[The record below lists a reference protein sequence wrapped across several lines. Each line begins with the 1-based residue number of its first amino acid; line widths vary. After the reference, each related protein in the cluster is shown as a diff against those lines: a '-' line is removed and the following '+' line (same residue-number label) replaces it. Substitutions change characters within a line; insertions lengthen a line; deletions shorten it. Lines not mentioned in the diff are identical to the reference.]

1 MPHPSFQ
8 FVAHRPWPLPQTTW
22 TSAQI
27 WHDLL
32 FAHWP
37 LPPQD
42 LRRLLP
48 PELPLDTFDGSAW
61 VGVVPFWMSGIRRRF
76 LPPIA
81 GLSRFPE
88 LNVRTYVTLQGRP
101 GVYFFS
107 LDAASSPAVW
117 AARRFF
123 HLPYFHARMR
133 SRPIGG
139 TIHYESARNKGPSAE
154 FRGSFKPIGTIRLSG
169 PGTLEHWLTE
179 RYCLYTT
186 FAGRVYRGD
195 IHHQQWPLQD
205 AEAEIEVNTM
215 AAASGIRLPISPPV
229 LHFARKLEVAIW
241 PLSRVQL

>member
-1 MPHPSFQ
+1 
-8 FVAHRPWPLPQTTW
+8 VPQTPW

-42 LRRLLP
+42 LRRVLP
-48 PELPLDTFDGSAW
+48 PELSPDTFDGSAW
-61 VGVVPFWMSGIRRRF
+61 VGVVPFWMSGIRRRG
-76 LPPIA
+76 LPPLP
-81 GLSRFPE
+81 GLSSFPE
-88 LNVRTYVTLQGRP
+88 LNVRTYVTCQGKP

-107 LDAASSPAVW
+107 LDAASLPAVW

-133 SRPIGG
+133 SQPIAGAIQYQSTRTGG
-139 TIHYESARNKGPSAE
+139 ASAE
-154 FRGSFKPIGTIRLSG
+154 FRGKFRPINPIRLRA
-169 PGTLEHWLTE
+169 PGTLAHWLTE
-179 RYCLYTT
+179 RYCLYTI
-186 FAGRVYRGD
+186 FAGHVYRCD

-215 AAASGIRLPISPPV
+215 AAASGIALPNSPPV
-229 LHFARKLEVAIW
+229 LHFARKLEVVIW
-241 PLSRVQL
+241 PLSRIRL

>member
-8 FVAHRPWPLPQTTW
+8 SVSHRPWPVPQTPW

-37 LPPQD
+37 LPLED
-42 LRRLLP
+42 LRQVLP
-48 PELPLDTFDGSAW
+48 PELPLDTFDGHAW
-61 VGVVPFWMSGIRRRF
+61 VGVVPFWMSGIRRRG
-76 LPPIA
+76 LPPIP
-81 GLSRFPE
+81 GLSSFPE
-88 LNVRTYVTLQGRP
+88 LNVRTYVTLQGKP

-107 LDAASSPAVW
+107 LDAANWPAVW

-123 HLPYFHARMR
+123 HLPYFHSRMK
-133 SRPIGG
+133 SEPIEE
-139 TIHYESARNKGPSAE
+139 TIHYQSTRTGKPSAE
-154 FRGSFKPIGTIRLSG
+154 FRGKFKPVSAIRLRT
-169 PGTLEHWLTE
+169 PGTLDHWLTE

-186 FAGRVYRGD
+186 FAGHVYRGD
-195 IHHQQWPLQD
+195 IHHQPWPLQD
-205 AEAEIEVNTM
+205 AEVEIEANTM
-215 AAASGIRLPISPPV
+215 AEASGIALPNSAPV